1 MSTRGRFFNE
11 NEAMKKNLTW
21 KELQDGYKR
30 LQAYFDE
37 EDGLTRNRSGIG
49 GELSELNK
57 ILSQMLNDR
66 DDLRDRQNSVNTGSL
81 KMKKTRGVSVE
92 M

>member
-1 MSTRGRFFNE
+1 MATKGFRHI
-11 NEAMKKNLTW
+11 
-21 KELQDGYKR
+21 
-30 LQAYFDE
+30 
-37 EDGLTRNRSGIG
+37 LTRRMASLATAPVLG
-49 GELSELNK
+49 GEPSELNK